1 MISLFKR
8 RRIENVRFS
17 FLALVCLCFGFL
29 FFVFS
34 YSYIGHLGAVPLG
47 LICRKVRNVR
57 KKGSGLIEKIDILM
71 CKNMTIYQKNI
82 LLLHS
87 IKYKN

>member
-1 MISLFKR
+1 MFKR
-8 RRIENVRFS
+8 REIDNVKFS
-17 FLALVCLCFGFL
+17 ILDFGMPMSWSSL
-29 FFVFS
+29 FVFS
-34 YSYIGHLGAVPLG
+34 YSYIGYLGSVLSG
-47 LICRKVRNVR
+47 LICRKAKTVR